1 MLDSFKARMERL
13 GKTQGNA
20 YLQNADMVIDAT
32 FKRDPSYREVF
43 LTHALNKIEL
53 QKMDAKFMIHTHRSI
68 TGDSE
73 DYYLQFRPHVK
84 VPIGSY
90 VDIPN
95 DEGKYE
101 RWLIVEKDNR
111 PQFPLYYVLKCNWTL
126 KWYVNEKVY
135 KCLGV
140 LRNQNS
146 YNSGLWQDYI
156 FESVENQNKFWMPT
170 APFSQTLNYG
180 QFVLMNDEGREIPI
194 RWKVSKIE
202 DLQPKGV
209 TKATFTQE
217 QTSLSVDCGKF
228 GIAEWCK
235 CEDHTTTKNEVCKY
249 CRLEEPHYID
259 AGLEMPQ
266 VEYPC
271 GRITYNGKDS
281 TLRVGGSSKVFVAEF
296 WDEFNLVY
304 TADKPIWKL
313 SFMDDNVLLCSIN
326 LHYHNDDWEIE
337 PSDDCPENI
346 VISDLSFK
354 DDISTPSD
362 VDACDITCS
371 SNGKEIFKINVAP
384 AEDDWNALK
393 LRCLQLYSMVGK
405 KIVVSAANKDG
416 KYAIEKVMEVIS

>member
-1 MLDSFKARMERL
+1 
-13 GKTQGNA
+13 
-20 YLQNADMVIDAT
+20 
-32 FKRDPSYREVF
+32 
-43 LTHALNKIEL
+43 
-53 QKMDAKFMIHTHRSI
+53 
-68 TGDSE
+68 
-73 DYYLQFRPHVK
+73 
-84 VPIGSY
+84 
-90 VDIPN
+90 
-95 DEGKYE
+95 
-101 RWLIVEKDNR
+101 
-111 PQFPLYYVLKCNWTL
+111 
-126 KWYVNEKVY
+126 
-135 KCLGV
+135 
-140 LRNQNS
+140 
-146 YNSGLWQDYI
+146 
-156 FESVENQNKFWMPT
+156 
-170 APFSQTLNYG
+170 
-180 QFVLMNDEGREIPI
+180 
-194 RWKVSKIE
+194 
-202 DLQPKGV
+202 
-209 TKATFTQE
+209 
-217 QTSLSVDCGKF
+217 
-228 GIAEWCK
+228 
-235 CEDHTTTKNEVCKY
+235 
-249 CRLEEPHYID
+249 
-259 AGLEMPQ
+259 MPQ